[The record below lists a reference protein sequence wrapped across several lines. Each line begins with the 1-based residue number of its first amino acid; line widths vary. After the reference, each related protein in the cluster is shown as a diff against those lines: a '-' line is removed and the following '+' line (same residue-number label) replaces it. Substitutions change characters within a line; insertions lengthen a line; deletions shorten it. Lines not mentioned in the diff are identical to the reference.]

1 MKEVLEKVRN
11 TSSIETK
18 CVAIGNEQ
26 TEILFNQPAELIA
39 EYHQMKREYDVSLS
53 RRWNLRTEANQ
64 DVTSNF
70 K

>member
-1 MKEVLEKVRN
+1 M
-11 TSSIETK
+11 K